1 MHTEAAAVT
10 ESELDPL
17 VEPGPP
23 LTNDQALRY
32 SRNLSLGEVG
42 SLGQRRF
49 ANARVLSIG
58 AGGLGSPALLY
69 LAAAGVGIAGRGKLG
84 VIDHDV
90 VEHTNLQR
98 QIIHTEASVGEPK
111 TQSAA
116 ARIRAVNPEVRV
128 IEHTEELTATNA
140 AQLFAEYDL
149 VIDGSDNFPTRYLV
163 ADAATMTHTPYVWGS
178 ILGFRGQVSTF
189 WDAALG
195 GRARSYRDLFPMAPP
210 AGSVPSCVEAGVL
223 GVTCG
228 VIGSLMGLEALK
240 LIAGIG
246 EPLLGKL
253 LLFDGLQMLWQTVTF
268 RADPNR
274 IPVLSL
280 VGVDDIDP
288 ADRAEA
294 RSDIASAAVAGISP
308 RQLADLL
315 AQNTDLLLLDVRQD
329 YERQIV
335 DIAGSVHIA
344 NSEVLDGSVQVP
356 RDKPIV
362 VFCKAGP
369 RSEVVAEYLRDH
381 GYSDVDVLAGGVLA
395 WVEQIDH
402 SGTLY

>member
-1 MHTEAAAVT
+1 MPRSASLS
-10 ESELDPL
+10 SELRPL
-17 VEPGPP
+17 VEPGPS
-23 LTNDQALRY
+23 LTDDQALRY

-42 SLGQRRF
+42 SVGQRRF

-69 LAAAGVGIAGRGKLG
+69 LAAAGVGIAGRGRLG

-90 VEHTNLQR
+90 VEQTNLQR
-98 QIIHTEASVGEPK
+98 QIIHTEASVGELK

-116 ARIRAVNPEVRV
+116 ARVRALNPQVRV
-128 IEHTEELTATNA
+128 TQHTEQLTAANA
-140 AQLFAEYDL
+140 AQIFAEYDL

-163 ADAATMTHTPYVWGS
+163 ADAATMTHTPYIWGS
-178 ILGFRGQVSTF
+178 ILGFRGQISTF
-189 WDAALG
+189 WDAAPG
-195 GRARSYRDLFPMAPP
+195 GRARSYRDLYPAPP
-210 AGSVPSCVEAGVL
+210 PVGSVPSCVEAGVL

-268 RADPNR
+268 NADPNR
-274 IPVLSL
+274 LPVGSL
-280 VGVDDIDP
+280 AASVSDIDSAGP
-288 ADRAEA
+288 GAG
-294 RSDIASAAVAGISP
+294 SDIGSAAVAGISP
-308 RQLADLL
+308 RKLAELL
-315 AQNTDLLLLDVRQD
+315 KESTDLLVLDVRQD

-335 DIAGSVHIA
+335 DITGSLHIA
-344 NSEVLDGSVQVP
+344 HTDVLDGSVQVP

-369 RSEVVAEYLRDH
+369 RSELVADYLRGH
-381 GYSDVDVLAGGVLA
+381 GYSAVDVLAGGVLA

-402 SGTLY
+402 SGTMY